1 MSRKYSVYLDTTIPS
16 YYYDERPEL
25 KLHRDITRRWWD
37 EENPHY
43 DVYISGIVLTELNRG
58 DYPHKIDVLQLVE
71 ELPVLETPD
80 DIDDFVQVY
89 AEQNIMLS
97 RDLGDAF
104 HLVMTSYYKIDFL
117 LTWNCRNLA
126 NASKFSHIRLI
137 NMQLGLFIPQI
148 ITPEQLFERR
158 E

>member
-1 MSRKYSVYLDTTIPS
+1 MSRKLSVYLDTTIPS

-37 EENPHY
+37 EEKSHY

-58 DYPHKIDVLQLVE
+58 NYPHKADVLQLVD
-71 ELPVLETPD
+71 ELPILKAPD
-80 DIDDFVQVY
+80 DIDNFVQVY
-89 AEQNIMLS
+89 VEQNVMPS

-104 HLVMTSYYKIDFL
+104 HLVMASYHKIDFL
-117 LTWNCRNLA
+117 LTWNCKNLA
-126 NASKFSHIRLI
+126 NAGKYNLIRLV
-137 NMQLGLFIPQI
+137 NMQLDLFVPQI
-148 ITPEQLFERR
+148 VTPEQLFERG